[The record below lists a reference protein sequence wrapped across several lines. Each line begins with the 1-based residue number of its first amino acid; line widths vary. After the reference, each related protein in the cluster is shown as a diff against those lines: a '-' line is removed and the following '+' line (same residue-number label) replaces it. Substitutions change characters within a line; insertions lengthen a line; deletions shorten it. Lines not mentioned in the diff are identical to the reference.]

1 MSETPAVRPATPA
14 ELDRAAARALE
25 LTSGAA
31 VIGLG
36 SGRAAT
42 SFIRALGAQVKEGR
56 SVRGVPTSEATAR
69 LARELG
75 IPLVGL
81 DEASPEVTV
90 DGADEVDPRLDMI
103 KGYGGALVRERI
115 VAESSGQQIILVG
128 PEKLVPVLGSH
139 GRLPIEVVP
148 FALAL
153 ARGRLAAV
161 VGAPALRTA
170 DGRTFVTDNGNV
182 ILDCALAPIADSLRL
197 EREIR
202 AIRAWSA
209 RACSSA
215 PPRRC
220 WSASRAA
227 SGSSAAE
234 RSAGPLAAAPER
246 ASDTLTSGR
255 HRAEPRG
262 EGCRVKMQPGLETL
276 GHRFAV
282 DMGDEIAIVRH
293 PQGRFGLLVGQE
305 PYAARRTHR
314 LLRRSDLEALAL
326 VQVDLRRLPNRF
338 EGVRKSHNRGIAL
351 DDGSLASVCELLE
364 RRECMSSLADSVA
377 QPFHTSPSRSTIARN
392 PDGAVRR
399 STMSTSY
406 GISLSSSRS

>member
-182 ILDCALAPIADSLRL
+182 ILACALAPIADSLRL

-202 AIRAWSA
+202 AI
-209 RACSSA
+209 
-215 PPRRC
+215 P
-220 WSASRAA
+220 
-227 SGSSAAE
+227 GVV
-234 RSAGPLAAAPER
+234 GTGLFLGTAAA
-246 ASDTLTSGR
+246 
-255 HRAEPRG
+255 
-262 EGCRVKMQPGLETL
+262 V
-276 GHRFAV
+276 
-282 DMGDEIAIVRH
+282 
-293 PQGRFGLLVGQE
+293 LVGE
-305 PYAARRTHR
+305 PGGVRE
-314 LLRRSDLEALAL
+314 LRR
-326 VQVDLRRLPNRF
+326 
-338 EGVRKSHNRGIAL
+338 G
-351 DDGSLASVCELLE
+351 
-364 RRECMSSLADSVA
+364 
-377 QPFHTSPSRSTIARN
+377 T
-392 PDGAVRR
+392 
-399 STMSTSY
+399 
-406 GISLSSSRS
+406 